1 MIKSSRIENI
11 FEKSEKKVK
20 QKPKSDK
27 AKVKE
32 NWTNSGKIRVYGMCF
47 LFIYTILEFQVFF
60 LKLSHVLVL
69 FISPRC

>member
-32 NWTNSGKIRVYGMCF
+32 N
-47 LFIYTILEFQVFF
+47 
-60 LKLSHVLVL
+60 
-69 FISPRC
+69 